1 MMESIATASKL
12 FCCIVFVPL
21 VLNCFND
28 FRSDAK
34 LLPREEVKALETISA
49 RLQIKHFTVNQS
61 FCSSGTFQI
70 NGTDGSETTVICNCN
85 STVCHVTNMYELV
98 FLLNFT
104 YSRLARCMAMQIEN
118 EK

>member
-85 STVCHVTNMYELV
+85 STVCHVTNI
-98 FLLNFT
+98 
-104 YSRLARCMAMQIEN
+104 RLKGLDLAGILPEEFANLSNLQEM
-118 EK
+118 